1 MRDGLVSEPAVSEG
15 PFVAELR
22 PAPALGDA
30 FERLSDLPFVLFLD
44 CPEGAGGS
52 ARHAYLTASPF
63 LLVLAREGAT
73 EIRAPVTDDLREDRF
88 VAVERTA
95 GDPLAAL
102 ARSAAAWRI
111 EPDPSLPPF
120 QGGAAG
126 AFGYGLG
133 RSIERLPPPARDEFR
148 APDLAVGLYDWVLAF
163 DRERGSCHLVAHG
176 FPERTPSARRARAER
191 RARDVRRLLE
201 ARRPPASRLRAETAP
216 PLGESD
222 VGPAWPVPGPA
233 GLRSDFSRD
242 AYVEAVE
249 RAIEKICAGDIFQ
262 VNLSQRL
269 LLPQR
274 EPAVQIYR
282 RLRRANPAPFGG
294 FFALPGHIVASA
306 SPEEFLRLRG
316 DEVSTRPIKGTRPR
330 GRGSDGDAAL
340 REELARSSKDQAE
353 NVMIV
358 DLLRND
364 LSRVARLHTVRVER
378 LFDVET
384 HPTVH
389 HLVSE
394 VRARLRDGLGFAD
407 LLRAAF
413 PGGSV
418 TGAPKIRAMET
429 IAEIERHARGFYC
442 GSLGWIGFD
451 GALHLN
457 IAIRTLTVARG
468 WIQIP
473 VGGAVTA
480 PSEPAAEYQETLYKA
495 AGLLA
500 AFR

>member
-1 MRDGLVSEPAVSEG
+1 
-15 PFVAELR
+15 
-22 PAPALGDA
+22 
-30 FERLSDLPFVLFLD
+30 
-44 CPEGAGGS
+44 
-52 ARHAYLTASPF
+52 SP
-63 LLVLAREGAT
+63 T
-73 EIRAPVTDDLREDRF
+73 
-88 VAVERTA
+88 
-95 GDPLAAL
+95 
-102 ARSAAAWRI
+102 
-111 EPDPSLPPF
+111 
-120 QGGAAG
+120 
-126 AFGYGLG
+126 
-133 RSIERLPPPARDEFR
+133 
-148 APDLAVGLYDWVLAF
+148 
-163 DRERGSCHLVAHG
+163 
-176 FPERTPSARRARAER
+176 
-191 RARDVRRLLE
+191 
-201 ARRPPASRLRAETAP
+201 SRLRAETAA

-222 VGPAWPVPGPA
+222 LGPAWPVPGPG
-233 GLRSDFSRD
+233 GLRSDFSRE

-269 LLPQR
+269 LFPQR
-274 EPAVQIYR
+274 EPAVQTYR

-294 FFALPGHIVASA
+294 FFALPGHILASA
-306 SPEEFLRLRG
+306 SPEEFLRLQDG
-316 DEVSTRPIKGTRPR
+316 AVSTRPVKGTRPR
-330 GRGSDGDAAL
+330 GRAAEEDAAL
-340 REELARSSKDQAE
+340 REELAHSSKDQAE

-407 LLRAAF
+407 LLRATF

-418 TGAPKIRAMET
+418 TGAPKIRAMEI
-429 IAEIERHARGFYC
+429 IAELERHARGFYC
-442 GSLGWIGFD
+442 GSFGWIGFD

-457 IAIRTLTVARG
+457 VSIRTLTVARG

-480 PSEPAAEYQETLYKA
+480 PSDPLAEYQETLDKA
-495 AGLLA
+495 AGMLA
-500 AFR
+500 ALR